1 MADPFLFL
9 QDLGIILLSASIA
22 GYICRRIGLSPV
34 VGYITAGLVIGTPEI
49 IFPFVTDG
57 DRIAVIAQLG
67 IIFLMFS
74 IGIQFSLRRVRQ
86 LGLAVVISTI
96 LSSLLILTATRSVA
110 VTLGLSAAAGIALA
124 AVFMNSSSAI
134 ISKLIQE
141 LGIGYERH
149 GQLALSATLLE
160 DIVAVVML
168 AVLGSYITAGGGV
181 SPRGPAGVIGLLAG
195 FVVLVFIGGSL
206 LLPRLLRRAGKGR
219 DSEAISVFVSAS
231 LLLTALLAVNAGF
244 SVALGAFL
252 CGMVMAQTREK
263 DLIERNFQGLKDIF
277 LTVFFVTIGMMVD
290 LRSLPGEFKWIVLG
304 VVGAMVGRPVA
315 AFSGLLLV
323 GEHPR
328 TALRTALCLTPL
340 GEFSFIIAGVAIAG
354 GLFPASFQ
362 GAVVGT
368 VLVTSL
374 LSPLV
379 ARWGARLSR
388 LVGEDKLPLLYRVH
402 GSWREFWR
410 SSGRWRKDSV
420 FWGLLRRRLLLIG
433 IAILLISTMLVF
445 AGRLFGILERS
456 LPRLFSQPAAQVG
469 YWIVIG
475 LVCLSPIIIIWR
487 NLIALIDILIN
498 RLFEKRLPDRWT
510 IFVLSSLLRV
520 IFALFLLI
528 WIWNF
533 LPVELPR
540 QVIISVTA
548 LIAIPIILFSWRR
561 FLRIHQEINSLL
573 SSGDDPTPVPSP
585 RDLFENWK
593 DEEWDLNLREFR
605 VRDDSPVVGMSL
617 SALDLR
623 NTVGCSIVAIQRHG
637 YLLLDLG
644 PMAQIFPGD
653 ELLLLGSDQQI
664 KQAWDLLARAGGG
677 EPRGK
682 SQESHILKSLK
693 VPPESPVSGQM
704 LRDLDWPGNFGIQVV
719 AMMRDGRAQTG
730 PEASTRINS
739 GDLLLLLAPPEQLE
753 KLAAE
758 ISPPALEDS
767 RPPGE

>member
-49 IFPFVTDG
+49 VFPFVTDG

-86 LGLAVVISTI
+86 LGVAVVISTI
-96 LSSLLILTATRSVA
+96 LSSFLILTVTRSVA

-141 LGIGYERH
+141 LGIGYDRH
-149 GQLALSATLLE
+149 GQLALSTTLLE

-168 AVLGSYITAGGGV
+168 AVLGSYITVGGGV
-181 SPRGPAGVIGLLAG
+181 SPRGPAGIIGLLAG

-206 LLPRLLRRAGKGR
+206 LLPRLLRRAGKGV
-219 DSEAISVFVSAS
+219 DSEAISVFAAAA

-304 VVGAMVGRPVA
+304 VAGAMVGRPVA
-315 AFSGLLLV
+315 AFTGLLLV

-379 ARWGARLSR
+379 AGWGARLSR
-388 LVGEDKLPLLYRVH
+388 LVAEEKLPLFYRVH
-402 GSWREFWR
+402 GAWREFWR

-420 FWGLLRRRLLLIG
+420 IWGLLRRRLLLIG
-433 IAILLISTMLVF
+433 IAILLISAMLVF
-445 AGRLFGILERS
+445 AGRFFVILEKS
-456 LPRLFSQPAAQVG
+456 LPRLFSHLAAQVG

-475 LVCLSPIIIIWR
+475 LVCLSPIVIIWR
-487 NLIALIDILIN
+487 NLTALVDILIN
-498 RLFEKRLPDRWT
+498 RLFEKRLSDRRA

-520 IFALFLLI
+520 ISALFLLT
-528 WIWNF
+528 WVWNF
-533 LPVELPR
+533 LPAELPR

-561 FLRIHQEINSLL
+561 FFRIHQEIASLL
-573 SSGDDPTPVPSP
+573 SSGDEPAAAPSP

-593 DEEWDLNLREFR
+593 DEEWNLNLREFR
-605 VRDDSPVVGMSL
+605 VLDDSPVVGMSL
-617 SALDLR
+617 RALDLR

-644 PMAQIFPGD
+644 PTAQIFPGD

-664 KQAWDLLARAGGG
+664 KQAWDLLARAGVD
-677 EPRGK
+677 ESRGK
-682 SQESHILKSLK
+682 PLESHILKSLK
-693 VPPESPVSGQM
+693 IPLESPVSGKL

-719 AMMRDGRAQTG
+719 AMMRDDVAQTG
-730 PEASTRINS
+730 PEASTRINT
-739 GDLLLLLAPPEQLE
+739 GDLLLLLAPLEQLE

-758 ISPPALEDS
+758 ITPPPPEDS
-767 RPPGE
+767 PRS